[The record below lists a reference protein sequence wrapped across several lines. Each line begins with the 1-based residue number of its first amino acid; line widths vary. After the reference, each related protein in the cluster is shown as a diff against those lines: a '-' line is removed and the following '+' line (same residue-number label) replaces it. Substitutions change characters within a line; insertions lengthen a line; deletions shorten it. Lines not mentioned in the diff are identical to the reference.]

1 MGKKLIKIGEKSY
14 LIDVDTKELEEV
26 EVVEEETP
34 EVAEEEAKEE
44 TPKVE
49 EEEAEEEEAKD
60 ETPVTEDA
68 IKKIATEVVA
78 DLGIDKLTKSVDVLE
93 KAAINSNGTEDKKIS
108 ALLDLETLM
117 KKDVSEMTTEE
128 KVVGFYQAM
137 IQNNGTV
144 LKALSEGTAAD
155 GGYLFPKLIGELK
168 MGELLEHPYGT
179 ISSQALPVMA

>member
-14 LIDVDTKELEEV
+14 LIDVETKELEEV

-34 EVAEEEAKEE
+34 EVEEETEEE
-44 TPKVE
+44 TPEVETEKTE
-49 EEEAEEEEAKD
+49 EEETEEE
-60 ETPVTEDA
+60 TPATEDA

-78 DLGIDKLTKSVDVLE
+78 NLGIDKLTKSVEVLE
-93 KAAINSNGTEDKKIS
+93 KAAIDGNGTEDKKIS

-117 KKDVSEMTTEE
+117 KKNVSEMTTEE

-137 IQNNGTV
+137 IQNNSTV

>member
-14 LIDVDTKELEEV
+14 LIDVETKELEEV

-34 EVAEEEAKEE
+34 EVEEETEEE
-44 TPKVE
+44 TPEVETEKTE
-49 EEEAEEEEAKD
+49 EEETEEE
-60 ETPVTEDA
+60 TPATEDA

-78 DLGIDKLTKSVDVLE
+78 KLGIDKLTKSVDVLE
-93 KAAINSNGTEDKKIS
+93 KAAITSNGTEDKKIS

-117 KKDVSEMTTEE
+117 KKSVSEMTTEE

-137 IQNNGTV
+137 IQNNSTV

>member
-1 MGKKLIKIGEKSY
+1 MSKKLIKIGEKSY

-26 EVVEEETP
+26 EVVEEETT
-34 EVAEEEAKEE
+34 EVEKETEEE

-49 EEEAEEEEAKD
+49 EETEEEKTEE

-78 DLGIDKLTKSVDVLE
+78 NLGIDKLTKSVDVLE
-93 KAAINSNGTEDKKIS
+93 KAAAKGKNTDDKKLS

-117 KKDVSEMTTEE
+117 KKSVSEMTTEE

-137 IQNNGTV
+137 IQNNEAV
-144 LKALSEGTAAD
+144 LKALSEGVNAD
-155 GGYLFPKLIGELK
+155 GGYLFPKFIGELK
-168 MGELLEHPYGT
+168 MGELRETPYGT
-179 ISSQALPVMA
+179 IRSQALPVMA

>member
-93 KAAINSNGTEDKKIS
+93 KAAITSNGTEDKKIS

-117 KKDVSEMTTEE
+117 KKSVSEMTTEE

-137 IQNNGTV
+137 IQNNSTV

>member
-14 LIDVDTKELEEV
+14 LIDVETKELEEV

-34 EVAEEEAKEE
+34 EVEEEETEEE
-44 TPKVE
+44 TPEVE
-49 EEEAEEEEAKD
+49 EEETDEEETED

-78 DLGIDKLTKSVDVLE
+78 SLGIDKLTKSVDVLT
-93 KAAINSNGTEDKKIS
+93 KAAAKGKDVEDKKIS

-117 KKDVSEMTTEE
+117 KKDVSKMTTEE

-137 IQNNGTV
+137 IQNNSAV

-155 GGYLFPKLIGELK
+155 GGYLFPRFVGELK
-168 MGELLEHPYGT
+168 MGELLETPYGT